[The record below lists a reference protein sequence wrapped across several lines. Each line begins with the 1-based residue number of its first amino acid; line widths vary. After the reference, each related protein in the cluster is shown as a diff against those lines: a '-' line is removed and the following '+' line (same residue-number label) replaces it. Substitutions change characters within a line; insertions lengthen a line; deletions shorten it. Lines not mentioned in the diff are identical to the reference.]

1 MNSKIKKI
9 LAVLLSAVVVM
20 SLAFI
25 STAADPR
32 YERPELNKAD
42 TVKTTGTW
50 SKDANGFWSL
60 TSDNT
65 KVSGGWYYANM
76 VNSSTEYRWYHFDEK
91 GIMSTGWVKDR
102 LDPSIWYYTGEAK
115 DATEGSMATGW
126 VTDPQDGQKYY
137 MDPATGQMSHG
148 WVKIDNAWY
157 YFTESQYANRSW
169 TPDQTGYWTASKQ
182 TGHSFGSMYKNE
194 MTPDGYYVDGTGAWR
209 QSSGNSSSRKK
220 PTPVMAATAS
230 TTTPQHAGE
239 AFNTDGLTITVFKD
253 GAVYKTVPHDDPSIV
268 SLNVTVVGTTDNLLV
283 AGANDIE
290 ISFVYYDPDVII
302 GQSMT
307 AEVFTVDGLTYTV
320 TFDANGHGTAPAPIS
335 GVTYRS
341 TITAPATPT
350 EVNYAFGGWYKETG
364 CTNAWDFDNDTV
376 TENTTL
382 YAKWT
387 PVTFTVEGGRT
398 VKFSPGLMYWDGNS
412 FEFESSQTEFSSKWN
427 ANHVNHFFW
436 SASPSVAVAGTYSDS
451 GASVSDIFFT
461 NADETTAKSDFTV
474 NGETG
479 VWRTLSWSEWDYL
492 INTRKING
500 GTTSGYGKTCKWGT
514 YSGVNGLIIAHDNYT
529 GDFSNAAAAVEDG
542 CVFLPAAGYRNGTYV
557 FNIGGDFGYY
567 WSSTPNGDS
576 SACYLF
582 FSGGGVG
589 TYYYRDRNYGHCVR
603 LVK

>member
-60 TSDNT
+60 TSNNT

-91 GIMSTGWVKDR
+91 GIMSAGWVKDR

-220 PTPVMAATAS
+220 PTPTPTPVMAATAS

-239 AFNTDGLTITVFKD
+239 EFNKEGLKITVFKNGVGEEVD
-253 GAVYKTVPHDDPSIV
+253 YNDSRI
-268 SLNVTVVGTTDNLLV
+268 SNLSVTVVGTTDNKLL
-283 AGANDIE
+283 AGENKIE
-290 ISFVYYDPDVII
+290 ISFLYIDPDVII
-302 GQSMT
+302 GKS
-307 AEVFTVDGLTYTV
+307 
-320 TFDANGHGTAPAPIS
+320 
-335 GVTYRS
+335 
-341 TITAPATPT
+341 ITTD
-350 EVNYAFGGWYKETG
+350 V
-364 CTNAWDFDNDTV
+364 
-376 TENTTL
+376 
-382 YAKWT
+382 
-387 PVTFTVEGGRT
+387 FTVEGKHTFT
-398 VKFSPGLMYWDGNS
+398 VKSDGTKVIFSPGLLYWDGS
-412 FEFESSQTEFSSKWN
+412 AFKFEENQYKFEGTWKEG
-427 ANHVNHFFW
+427 HVNHFYW
-436 SASPSVAVAGTYSDS
+436 SKNASVAVAETYSDDD
-451 GASVSDIFFT
+451 AEATDTFFT
-461 NADETTAKSDFTV
+461 NNEDFEVNNNGVDET
-474 NGETG
+474 G
-479 VWRTLSWSEWDYL
+479 WRTLSNDEWKYL
-492 INTRKING
+492 IEGRTVNG
-500 GTTSGYGKTCKWGT
+500 GQGDGKSYKWATVNSDNTGVRGWILYPDDYTAQTGETSYTSEKWK
-514 YSGVNGLIIAHDNYT
+514 SME
-529 GDFSNAAAAVEDG
+529 NAG
-542 CVFLPAAGYRNGTYV
+542 CVFLPAAGYRMGTGV
-557 FNIGGDFGYY
+557 NDVGDYGYY
-567 WSSTPNGDS
+567 WSATTLESVEDYAYYLYFRDGDGFAITYSNWRGNG
-576 SACYLF
+576 
-582 FSGGGVG
+582 
-589 TYYYRDRNYGHCVR
+589 TCVR
-603 LVK
+603 LVR

>member
-239 AFNTDGLTITVFKD
+239 AFNTDELTITVFKD
-253 GAVYKTVPHDDPSIV
+253 GAVYKTVPHDDPSIA
-268 SLNVTVVGTTDNLLV
+268 SLNVTVVGRADNLLV
-283 AGANDIE
+283 AGANGIE

-335 GVTYRS
+335 GVTYGS
-341 TITAPATPT
+341 TITAPDSPT
-350 EVNYAFGGWYKETG
+350 ETGYVFGGWYKETG
-364 CTNAWDFDNDTV
+364 CTNAWDFVSDTV
-376 TENTTL
+376 TENITL
-382 YAKWT
+382 YARWYR
-387 PVTFTVEGGRT
+387 PFTVDSDGTT
-398 VKFSPGLMYWDGNS
+398 VEFSPGLMYWDGNS

-436 SASPSVAVAGTYSDS
+436 SASPSVAVAGTYSDD
-451 GASVSDIFFT
+451 GKTTTDTFFT
-461 NADETTAKSDFTV
+461 EQSGFTV

-479 VWRTLSWSEWDYL
+479 VWRSLSNAEWKYL
-492 INTRKING
+492 VEERVVNG
-500 GTTSGYGKTCKWGT
+500 ATGYGNTCKWGT
-514 YSGVNGLIIAHDNYT
+514 YSSVIGLIIAHDNYE
-529 GDFSNAAAAVEDG
+529 GDFNDVNAAIADG
-542 CVFLPAAGYRNGTYV
+542 CVFLPATGSRLDTNV
-557 FNIGGDFGYY
+557 SHVGDLGYY

-576 SACYLF
+576 SAYLLEF
-582 FSGGGVG
+582 GSRYADAGRSG
-589 TYYYRDRNYGHCVR
+589 RNFGHCVR